1 MKKPQGKSAPV
12 APTVNKSAPVNEAPP
27 KKNTAKPKPG
37 SFDRIPP
44 PRSSGTQRVDPQGKQ
59 ALFSGADNP
68 PSLGSVAVD
77 CGKCHR
83 RSVISLTQMVQLSL
97 PGVHAPVPGKGHRA
111 LMKCPS
117 CGKRSWLGVT
127 VGR

>member
-1 MKKPQGKSAPV
+1 MNMKKAQGKSAPV
-12 APTVNKSAPVNEAPP
+12 SPPAQTIAPP
-27 KKNTAKPKPG
+27 KPPKKAKPG
-37 SFDRIPP
+37 SFDRIRPP
-44 PRSSGTQRVDPQGKQ
+44 EPKGAARVDPQGKQ

-77 CGKCHR
+77 CAKCHR
-83 RSVISLTQMVQLSL
+83 RSVISLTQMLQLSV

-111 LMKCPS
+111 FMKCPA

>member
-1 MKKPQGKSAPV
+1 MNMKKAQGKSAPV
-12 APTVNKSAPVNEAPP
+12 SPPVTTTPSSKSS
-27 KKNTAKPKPG
+27 TKPKPG
-37 SFDRIPP
+37 SFDRIRPP
-44 PRSSGTQRVDPQGKQ
+44 EPKGATRIDPQGKQ

-68 PSLGSVAVD
+68 PSLGNVAVD
-77 CGKCHR
+77 CAKCHR
-83 RSVISLTQMVQLSL
+83 RSVISLAQMVHLSL

-111 LMKCPS
+111 FMKCPA

>member
-1 MKKPQGKSAPV
+1 MNMKKPQGKSAPV
-12 APTVNKSAPVNEAPP
+12 SPPATTAAPP
-27 KKNTAKPKPG
+27 KPSTKPKPG
-37 SFDRIPP
+37 SFDRIRPP
-44 PRSSGTQRVDPQGKQ
+44 EKAGAARVDPQGKQ

-77 CGKCHR
+77 CAKCHR
-83 RSVISLTQMVQLSL
+83 RSVISLTQMLQLSV

-111 LMKCPS
+111 FMKCPA

>member
-12 APTVNKSAPVNEAPP
+12 TSPTGTSAAPKS
-27 KKNTAKPKPG
+27 TSKPKPG
-37 SFDRIPP
+37 SFDRIRPP
-44 PRSSGTQRVDPQGKQ
+44 GQDAAAARVDPQGKQ

-77 CGKCHR
+77 CAKCHR

-111 LMKCPS
+111 YMKCPA

>member
-1 MKKPQGKSAPV
+1 MNMKKPQGKSAPV
-12 APTVNKSAPVNEAPP
+12 SPPASTTKPPTAGR
-27 KKNTAKPKPG
+27 KPKPG
-37 SFDRIPP
+37 SFDRIRPP
-44 PRSSGTQRVDPQGKQ
+44 EKSAAARVDPQGKQ

-77 CGKCHR
+77 CAKCHR

-111 LMKCPS
+111 FMKCPA